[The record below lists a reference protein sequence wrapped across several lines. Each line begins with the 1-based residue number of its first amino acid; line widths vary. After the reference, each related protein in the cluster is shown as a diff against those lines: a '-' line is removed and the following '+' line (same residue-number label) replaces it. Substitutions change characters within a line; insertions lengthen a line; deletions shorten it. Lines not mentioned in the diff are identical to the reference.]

1 MKNLNLTENILLS
14 CIQVNDDQYANIP
27 PDWKKNTSSSY
38 DISCEKYVL
47 NKESDV
53 EIFNAISI
61 NNNGKNDYLYIRNV
75 NLFPKITYLYL
86 TETVGWFTN
95 RDSYGIGNNLFY
107 GFSNIGSDFELKSG
121 SYICF

>member
-1 MKNLNLTENILLS
+1 MLISHLIG
-14 CIQVNDDQYANIP
+14 
-27 PDWKKNTSSSY
+27 KNTSSSY

-75 NLFPKITYLYL
+75 NLFPKNNLFVFDIN
-86 TETVGWFTN
+86 VGWFTN
-95 RDSYGIGNNLFY
+95 RIHMELEIIYST
-107 GFSNIGSDFELKSG
+107 GFQILAATLN
-121 SYICF
+121 